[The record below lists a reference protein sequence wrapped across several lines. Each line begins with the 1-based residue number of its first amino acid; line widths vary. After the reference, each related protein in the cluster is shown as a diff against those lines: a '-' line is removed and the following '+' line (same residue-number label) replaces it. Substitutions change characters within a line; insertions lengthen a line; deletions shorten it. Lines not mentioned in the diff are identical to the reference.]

1 MRRSIALVLLGA
13 LLSVVPSLGAQSA
26 TTVYIVRH
34 AEKAANPVN
43 DPPLTEIGQD
53 RALALKE
60 VLADAKIS
68 AIIST
73 PTIRT
78 TTTAKPLAD
87 ALGLTIETV
96 PVQGS
101 IAAHAGQV
109 AAAVKAK
116 AGQSVLV
123 VGHSNTI
130 NAIAT
135 ALGGP
140 KIADLC
146 DGEYDQIFVLHLA
159 EGAPAR
165 FARLRFGAPTL
176 DRGCPQMKQD

>member
-1 MRRSIALVLLGA
+1 MRRLLWALVLGA
-13 LLSVVPSLGAQSA
+13 TLSVAAVVEAQSG

-34 AEKAANPVN
+34 AEKAATPVN
-43 DPPLTEIGQD
+43 DPPLTEGGRT
-53 RALALKE
+53 RALALKT

-78 TTTAKPLAD
+78 TTTAVPLAE
-87 ALGLTIETV
+87 ALGLTIETMA
-96 PVQGS
+96 VQGT

-109 AAAVKAK
+109 AAAVQAK
-116 AGQSVLV
+116 RGQSVLV

-140 KIADLC
+140 RIEALC
-146 DGEYDQIFVLHLA
+146 DGEYDQIFVLHLV
-159 EGAPAR
+159 ENAPPR
-165 FARLRFGAPTL
+165 FARLRFGAPSL
-176 DRGCPQMKQD
+176 NAGCVEMK